1 MSLFRKTALDALS
14 TPEQLNQPL
23 QLLRTT
29 QWMLLISLSSFS
41 MILLAWAILG
51 RLPVRLTGRGLL
63 IKTDAITVVQSE
75 TIGQVNTLL
84 VDVGDCVD
92 KGALMGQ
99 IEAVKQEVEI
109 KANQD
114 QLNQLSAKD
123 RNQDL
128 LSNIRIDQLQE
139 EINRVKHLAK
149 SGAISLDDLNRR
161 KADLNALIYSIEGE
175 NSSRELQINSYQNS
189 ILSLKEQLKRT
200 SLVRAPIDGCVLDR
214 GIHNGEVVNI
224 GTTLFTLRSNDEV
237 GELESIVF
245 FPAKDGKR
253 LQVGQQVRISPTTT
267 KQQRHGGITG
277 EIVSIRPLPIRDE
290 AVIKRLGIKSLL
302 EAVRNNPLEPLIE
315 ITTSLKLDPSTP
327 SGYDWGGGMGPMLK
341 LSGGTPTQVRVLV
354 EERAPISYIIPILRD
369 LTGIY

>member
-51 RLPVRLTGRGLL
+51 RLPVRLSGRGLL

-128 LSNIRIDQLQE
+128 LSNIRI
-139 EINRVKHLAK
+139 
-149 SGAISLDDLNRR
+149 
-161 KADLNALIYSIEGE
+161 NAMIYCCCYS
-175 NSSRELQINSYQNS
+175 
-189 ILSLKEQLKRT
+189 
-200 SLVRAPIDGCVLDR
+200 
-214 GIHNGEVVNI
+214 H
-224 GTTLFTLRSNDEV
+224 
-237 GELESIVF
+237 
-245 FPAKDGKR
+245 
-253 LQVGQQVRISPTTT
+253 
-267 KQQRHGGITG
+267 
-277 EIVSIRPLPIRDE
+277 
-290 AVIKRLGIKSLL
+290 
-302 EAVRNNPLEPLIE
+302 
-315 ITTSLKLDPSTP
+315 
-327 SGYDWGGGMGPMLK
+327 
-341 LSGGTPTQVRVLV
+341 
-354 EERAPISYIIPILRD
+354 
-369 LTGIY
+369 